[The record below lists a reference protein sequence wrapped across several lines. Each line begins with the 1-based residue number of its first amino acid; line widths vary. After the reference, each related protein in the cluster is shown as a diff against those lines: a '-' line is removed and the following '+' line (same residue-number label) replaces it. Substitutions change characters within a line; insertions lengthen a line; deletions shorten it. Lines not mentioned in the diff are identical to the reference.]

1 LGDGYK
7 TFKHS
12 QASRSDTYTLP
23 RRDPGNNN
31 HYTYV
36 HSQPVIVYRRKETEH
51 S

>member
-36 HSQPVIVYRRKETEH
+36 QSQPVIVYRRKETEH